1 MIETDSNVRKAKRYD
16 QIKEIL
22 GLTTLAD
29 GTCLPALQFNN
40 WRSESGLANI
50 RSSDRLTF
58 PEPAYS

>member
-1 MIETDSNVRKAKRYD
+1 MIETDSNGRKAKCDD

-22 GLTTLAD
+22 GVTTLAD
-29 GTCLPALQFNN
+29 GICLPALQFNN
-40 WRSESGLANI
+40 CRSESGLANK